1 MRALWLVIISVVA
14 IAHHT
19 LATAQ
24 EDGLA
29 DVIAAHN
36 TFIEDG
42 SDDARGQLLAALSAY
57 NGPPAVQSVNAY
69 LTLMNRDATGD
80 NYQHIR
86 QSARATETHLMPVR
100 SVLPKH
106 YVEAKY
112 IAAVALFNDRQDR
125 DAILEMTHVE
135 GFARAHFDDAG
146 EKPEWTEDLKWKAE
160 AWRMAMQAYFESTGE
175 SHPAPSEIQEILATY
190 PVDEHLL
197 NALEIDS
204 NIDTDLPQCSGRM
217 IQRPGLRYPA
227 GKARR
232 GMFGAVILQLQ
243 FDENGNVVNPRVLAS
258 VPNGVFDDRSLST
271 VEKWRFKPDDPEAVG
286 ATCRIQASNVVQ
298 PLVFQLR

>member
-1 MRALWLVIISVVA
+1 MRALWVVIISVFA
-14 IAHHT
+14 ITHHT
-19 LATAQ
+19 LAAAQ

-36 TFIEDG
+36 TFIEDV

-57 NGPPAVQSVNAY
+57 DGPPTVQSVNAY

-80 NYQHIR
+80 NDQHLR
-86 QSARATETHLMPVR
+86 ESALAAETHLIPIR
-100 SVLPKH
+100 SILPKH

-112 IAAVALFNDRQDR
+112 IAAVALFNDQQDR
-125 DAILEMTHVE
+125 NAILEMTHVE
-135 GFARAHFDDAG
+135 GFVRAHFDEAG
-146 EKPEWTEDLKWKAE
+146 EKPEWAEDLKWKAE

-197 NALEIDS
+197 NALEIELKIES
-204 NIDTDLPQCSGRM
+204 DLPQCRGRM
-217 IQRPGLRYPA
+217 IQRPSLRYPV

-232 GMFGAVILQLQ
+232 GMFGAVILKLQ
-243 FDENGNVVNPRVLAS
+243 FDEEGNVVNPRVLAS
-258 VPNGVFDDRSLST
+258 VPSGVFDERSLST
-271 VEKWRFKPDDPEAVG
+271 VEKWRFKADEPKAVG